1 MSRRRKNSYFNVGL
15 KVITAPVS
23 YVINTRKIQKE
34 IEQENLRYL
43 QELDDYYTQL
53 EIEKEQAEQAM
64 DEWVDSHPVMEIF
77 RSDCGDVVLTDII
90 REPDLT
96 AVLCVFTEENISK
109 PHKRKIKKDSK
120 GYYILLDGHKTYFQK
135 EHKQFNS
142 NF

>member
-1 MSRRRKNSYFNVGL
+1 MGKKRRKNSYFAVGL

-23 YVINTRKIQKE
+23 YVVNTHKIQKE
-34 IEQENLRYL
+34 IEAENERHL
-43 QELDDYYTQL
+43 QELAKIDQEIDD
-53 EIEKEQAEQAM
+53 
-64 DEWVDSHPVMEIF
+64 WVDSHPVMEIF

-96 AVLCVFTEENISK
+96 AVLCVFTEDDISK
-109 PHKRKIKKDSK
+109 PYKRKIKKDSK

>member
-1 MSRRRKNSYFNVGL
+1 MNRRRKNSYFNVGL

-64 DEWVDSHPVMEIF
+64 DDWVDSHPVMEIF

-96 AVLCVFTEENISK
+96 AVLCVFTEDDISK
-109 PHKRKIKKDSK
+109 PYKRKIKKDSK

>member
-1 MSRRRKNSYFNVGL
+1 MTRNKRRGCFDVGMSIILYPISYL
-15 KVITAPVS
+15 IRTH
-23 YVINTRKIQKE
+23 RLQKE
-34 IEQENLRYL
+34 IEAENEVHL
-43 QELDDYYTQL
+43 QELARIDQEMDD
-53 EIEKEQAEQAM
+53 
-64 DEWVDSHPVMEIF
+64 WVDSHPIMEIF

-96 AVLCVFTEENISK
+96 AVLCVFTENYISK
-109 PHKRKIKKDSK
+109 PYKRKIKKDSK